1 MLVDL
6 RKQYLETGVIF
17 VPRIIEPSLVRHI
30 RVISEHCLC
39 QWRLRAAAA
48 VENGANIA
56 NAHVMRHLNDPCYY
70 AGRRQ
75 WLVDLL
81 DFVAHPDILAI
92 VREVFNDEVL
102 FRCTSL
108 FMNPLL
114 DSMDGNWHRD
124 SQFTTPDEETEKAQ
138 VLRVAENLRTQ
149 QKGTSLQLQIA
160 LVPSDD
166 SEYVPGSHLRW
177 DSEEEYFIRRADG
190 FKHNRSNL
198 MPGAVRTHQEP
209 GDAAAFHPMGLHRG
223 RYHAERYRRTF
234 MLTYNAV
241 PIDPKP
247 DYFNTQTWCL
257 EPGYLDGVKP
267 ETRVFFERF
276 IDRFRGFWEA
286 KP

>member
-6 RKQYLETGVIF
+6 RKQYMETGVIF
-17 VPRIIEPSLVRHI
+17 VPRIIDPALVRHI

-39 QWRLRAAAA
+39 QWRLRAAAGA
-48 VENGANIA
+48 ENDVNIA

-81 DFVAHPDILAI
+81 DFVAHPDILAV

-124 SQFTTPDEETEKAQ
+124 SQFTTPDEETEKATFHRIADG
-138 VLRVAENLRTQ
+138 LRQEK
-149 QKGTSLQLQIA
+149 KGTSLQLQIA

-177 DSEEEYFIRRADG
+177 DNEEEYFIRRAEG

-241 PIDPKP
+241 SIDPKP
-247 DYFNTQTWCL
+247 DYFNTQPWCL

-286 KP
+286 KS